1 MFTCNPTDFN
11 SRININKFEKLGRFG
26 WYRNLVGYYKK
37 QAQINK
43 MFDLEAN
50 DMNVF
55 ASSVD
60 IPQAISTVNS
70 QAVWCGLNL
79 QPHLVSSILLHA
91 KSTLC
96 VDPKLDG
103 ITFYSHQYKTVSKK
117 QIYRGLVTNTHKC
130 DSISAIAYNRISLRL
145 ATKFLGYK
153 PTKITSHL
161 TWSFPTS
168 PSDTNVNRDYAP
180 TNWHYD
186 VVGCESLTLNFYI
199 TDVRDNDSGPH
210 EYIEKSHGNY
220 TPQTLL
226 FSNNIITADKIE
238 KYFGSSNKITLLG
251 NAGFGFIENPTCIHR
266 VKPPTTSSRLILQIR
281 YS

>member
-1 MFTCNPTDFN
+1 MLTCTPTDFN
-11 SRININKFEKLGRFG
+11 LRININKLEKLGRFG
-26 WYRNLVGYYKK
+26 WYRNLVSHYKK
-37 QAQINK
+37 QRQKTSI
-43 MFDLEAN
+43 FDLEVN

-55 ASSVD
+55 ASNVD
-60 IPQAISTVNS
+60 ISKAISTVNN

-79 QPHLVSSILLHA
+79 QSHLVSSILLHA
-91 KSTLC
+91 KSNPC

-103 ITFYSHQYKTVSKK
+103 IAFYFHQHKTVSKK

-130 DSISAIAYNRISLRL
+130 DSISAIAYNRISLQL
-145 ATKFLGYK
+145 ATEFLGYI

-161 TWSFPTS
+161 TWSFPIS
-168 PSDTNVNRDYAP
+168 PTDINVNRDYAP
-180 TNWHYD
+180 ANWHYD

-199 TDVRDNDSGPH
+199 TDVRDTDSGPH
-210 EYIEKSHGNY
+210 QYIEKSHGNY

-238 KYFGSSNKITLLG
+238 KYFGLSNKITLLG

-266 VKPPTTSSRLILQIR
+266 VKPPITNSRLILQIR